1 MEAPC
6 PLPRIRQV
14 AATVALSTS
23 LRTVGVTQLTSV
35 LHRLVGQA
43 LEEPGQGRVLV
54 VDGGGSKR
62 CALLGDNIAEMA
74 VRNGWSVRAHVDLLL
89 PVCTVAALCTL
100 HCPRDAC
107 ITAYGPRSPGSGSWC
122 WFAPGGDAKPCSRV

>member
-1 MEAPC
+1 MLSCFTQCLGLAVGLGAAGPKLGFTCSRTFVEAQC
-6 PLPRIRQV
+6 PLPRNKQA
-14 AATVALSTS
+14 AATIALSTS
-23 LRTVGVTQLTSV
+23 LRTVGVTQLTSF

-74 VRNGWSVRAHVDLLL
+74 VRNGWSVRAHIDL
-89 PVCTVAALCTL
+89 
-100 HCPRDAC
+100 
-107 ITAYGPRSPGSGSWC
+107 
-122 WFAPGGDAKPCSRV
+122 